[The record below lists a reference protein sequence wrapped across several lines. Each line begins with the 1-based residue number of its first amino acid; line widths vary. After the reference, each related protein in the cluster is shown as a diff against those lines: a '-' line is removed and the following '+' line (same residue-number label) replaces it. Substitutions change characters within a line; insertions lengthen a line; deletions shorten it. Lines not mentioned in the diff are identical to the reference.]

1 MLDSLATFDG
11 KLSPL
16 VTMSSNRFRGVSMA
30 SLLKNRKAIN

>member
-16 VTMSSNRFRGVSMA
+16 VTMSSNRFRGGVYGLSHQEPQ
-30 SLLKNRKAIN
+30 SD